1 MVGPTL
7 IFPYPDEFS
16 YEVSG
21 KVEAIA
27 YPERCHPKP
36 YAQKRNKNGIKDRGP
51 DMRIFTTMVGCHRQ
65 RLD

>member
-1 MVGPTL
+1 
-7 IFPYPDEFS
+7 
-16 YEVSG
+16 VSG

-36 YAQKRNKNGIKDRGP
+36 YAQKRNKNGIKVRGP